1 MNGGVERDRRITDE
15 LTRFLIRDNPDE
27 HVADGRVADAYAAA
41 PQEPRPKVGRRTDLL
56 LACLIVVIAFGLLH
70 FVTPWGETDTIS
82 RLIYAIVSGDWSAA
96 VLSAAVILICGCL
109 IVPLPYV
116 VLRSIRGRSR

>member
-27 HVADGRVADAYAAA
+27 RVADGRLADA
-41 PQEPRPKVGRRTDLL
+41 PEPEEPRREVGRRTDLL
-56 LACLIVVIAFGLLH
+56 LACLIVVVAFGLLH

-82 RLIYAIVSGDWSAA
+82 RLIYAVVNGDWSAA
-96 VLSAAVILICGCL
+96 VLSAAVLLICGCL
-109 IVPLPYV
+109 LVPLPYV
-116 VLRSIRGRSR
+116 VLRSIRDRAR